1 MSSSEEVYEKG
12 TYGINLLYTLFF
24 IIVIIVVAV
33 FNRLGKVKLDSK
45 ADKIIIGCVGAFL
58 IAPFILNLLCLI
70 DYFYY
75 NNDEDTRVGIKKSAM
90 SFSVITIIGLITI
103 SGLFFGNKLG
113 SKGED
118 CGKQITAGCLIVFS
132 VLLFILN
139 SFGLATVT

>member
-12 TYGINLLYTLFF
+12 TYGINLLYALF
-24 IIVIIVVAV
+24 VIIVVAV
-33 FNRLGKVKLDSK
+33 FLAIGKLKLNSN
-45 ADKIIIGCVGAFL
+45 ADKVTIFSVGAFL

-103 SGLFFGNKLG
+103 SGLFFGGKVG
-113 SKGED
+113 KKGEGCD
-118 CGKQITAGCLIVFS
+118 KQIAVGCVIVFS
-132 VLLFILN
+132 SLLFILN
-139 SFGLATVT
+139 CFGLATIQ